1 MSMHYSTPP
10 QRSHRRPSRP
20 EQVSPSE
27 SSAKSLGELIRAAR
41 LANGRPLAEL
51 APEAGLTESEWQAI
65 EAGELPVAWE
75 QILMLAM
82 VLRLGR
88 SWMPYLSKRWA
99 AAWPQ

>member
-1 MSMHYSTPP
+1 MHYSTPP
-10 QRSHRRPSRP
+10 QRSHCCRP
-20 EQVSPSE
+20 VSPSQ
-27 SSAKSLGELIRAAR
+27 SSAKALGELIRAAR
-41 LANGRPLAEL
+41 LADGRSLEEL
-51 APEAGLTESEWQAI
+51 VPKAGLTESEWEAI

-99 AAWPQ
+99 EARPQ